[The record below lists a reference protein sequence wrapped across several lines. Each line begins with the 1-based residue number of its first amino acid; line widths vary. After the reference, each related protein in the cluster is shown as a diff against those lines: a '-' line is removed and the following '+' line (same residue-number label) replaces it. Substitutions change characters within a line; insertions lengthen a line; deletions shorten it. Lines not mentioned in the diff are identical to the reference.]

1 MVQANYTI
9 EARHQMEQV
18 LDLTDNWARVMV
30 LTRMSALAL
39 RRGKVHVWISDFGG
53 VAFQKTQ

>member
-1 MVQANYTI
+1 MVQANYMI

-39 RRGKVHVWISDFGG
+39 RRGKTRVWISDFGG